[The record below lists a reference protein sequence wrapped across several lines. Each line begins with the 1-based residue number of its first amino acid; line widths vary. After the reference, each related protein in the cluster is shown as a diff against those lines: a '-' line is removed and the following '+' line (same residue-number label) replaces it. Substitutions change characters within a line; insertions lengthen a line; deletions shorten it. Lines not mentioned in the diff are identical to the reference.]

1 MQQDYKK
8 NPKLILNW
16 HQLRHSSTGL
26 LQDVQSSKGEDGFCD
41 LSRDFA
47 GCLQTLASRHAIGAE
62 GNIDAFVG
70 LF

>member
-1 MQQDYKK
+1 MFSLAKAKTD
-8 NPKLILNW
+8 
-16 HQLRHSSTGL
+16 
-26 LQDVQSSKGEDGFCD
+26 FCD

-62 GNIDAFVG
+62 GDIDAFVG